1 MKKILLL
8 SLMFSFTLFGEN
20 EHISGYINIPTGY
33 VGKPGIYVN
42 ANTSYALGDEPSRFD
57 LDMNFGIALGRFEI
71 YLSEYTLNTW
81 LFDTKYMIFKN
92 EIYNLSLGVDRVS
105 YDKYISPL
113 GIGDTS
119 GYIDE
124 RYLKRP
130 PELFSAYISNS
141 VNLGNVAELTLGL
154 GRGRFIG
161 YGPRS
166 RFFNTDIFF
175 ASGPNDTANQHPDFA
190 IGAFG
195 GLKLKLLPSLFLITE
210 FDGRNGNAGLRFDN
224 GFIFSTISVSKLE
237 LFTTPD
243 LHSRVNI
250 SFGIKAKSLELPNEG
265 SIYVKLFDV
274 KTNSPLTGVV
284 TISNGSYKKAF
295 IVPSSGELD
304 IALAR
309 GIYNVSFIS
318 EGYKTKKGKITV
330 ERGKKTTLNIGL
342 NKALT
347 PQEIASNSHVE
358 RAITLMGQDK
368 LADALQEVNVAI
380 SLNPQNTVA
389 KQTKD
394 KIVLK
399 IKEKVKSL
407 SEEAAR
413 LERSNPGGAILIWQD
428 VLTYDPANKVANAHI
443 ATLKKIISKKTTIT
457 KKRVKKP
464 SKKKKVTTAK
474 KVQKPSKKVL
484 TSWYKKGVKLYLQGK
499 YKEAYNLF
507 KKILKYDPNNV
518 RAKKYLKK
526 AQTRI

>member
-1 MKKILLL
+1 MKKTLLL
-8 SLMFSFTLFGEN
+8 SLMLGFTLLGEN

-33 VGKPGIYVN
+33 VTKPGIYVN
-42 ANTSYALGDEPSRFD
+42 ANTSYAIGEEPSRFD
-57 LDMNFGIALGRFEI
+57 LDMNFGIVLGKFEI

-92 EIYNLSLGVDRVS
+92 ENYSLSLGVDRVS

-166 RFFNTDIFF
+166 RFFNTDVFF
-175 ASGPNDTANQHPDFA
+175 ASGPGDTANQHPNFA

-195 GLKLKLLPSLFLITE
+195 GLKLKLVPFLYLITE

-237 LFTTPD
+237 LFTSPD
-243 LHSRVNI
+243 LHSRVDI
-250 SFGIKAKSLELPNEG
+250 SFGIKAKPLEVTNEG
-265 SIYVKLFDV
+265 SIYVKLFDG
-274 KTNSPLTGVV
+274 KTNMPLPGVV
-284 TISNGSYKKAF
+284 TVSNGNYKKAF
-295 IVPSSGELD
+295 IVPSSGKLD
-304 IALAR
+304 IALVK
-309 GIYNVSFIS
+309 GIYNVTFIS
-318 EGYKTKKGKITV
+318 DGYKTKKGKITV
-330 ERGKKTTLNIGL
+330 EQGKKTTLNIGL

-347 PQEIASNSHVE
+347 PEEIASNSHAE

-368 LADALQEVNVAI
+368 LASALQEINVAI
-380 SLNPQNTVA
+380 SLNPENTIA
-389 KQTKD
+389 KQTKG

-407 SEEAAR
+407 SEEATR
-413 LERSNPGGAILIWQD
+413 LENSNPGGAILIWED
-428 VLTYDPANKVANAHI
+428 VLKYEPTNKIASAHI
-443 ATLKKIISKKTTIT
+443 ATLKRRLSKKKTIT
-457 KKRVKKP
+457 KKRITKP
-464 SKKKKVTTAK
+464 SKKKVTPAK
-474 KVQKPSKKVL
+474 KIKKPSKKVL
-484 TSWYKKGVKLYLQGK
+484 TDWYKKGVKLYLQGK

-507 KKILKYDPNNV
+507 KKILKYDPKNV
-518 RAKKYLKK
+518 RARKYLKK